1 MQNTYPM
8 LPPSRFFLRVP
19 FAAPLTGSFE
29 GIFSVKIKDFT
40 LKKTLIKRNEK
51 GGSFVCD
58 ISSECPFLCAACIP
72 CIPWKRTL
80 KRKGKHTK
88 TNSFPFPREG
98 SSPFSF
104 KGLLGLFFSP
114 SFKGYNKQEIKAYSL
129 LNISYRFVLSLNLFK
144 I

>member
-1 MQNTYPM
+1 MENKGWKTRDTSCPFSFLFQGS
-8 LPPSRFFLRVP
+8 PSRVFCLRTFYLFLRIRD
-19 FAAPLTGSFE
+19 T
-29 GIFSVKIKDFT
+29 T
-40 LKKTLIKRNEK
+40 LKRTRE
-51 GGSFVCD
+51 GGSLC
-58 ISSECPFLCAACIP
+58 FLCP
-72 CIPWKRTL
+72 VRSFPHGSLKRTL